1 MSSYQK
7 LSQAFLSRS
16 LRERVWLFLA
26 GLFVLLYGGWYL
38 LLDPRFT
45 ALKAQ
50 QDSHQRRLSQGHG
63 LQQQLNELLAA
74 NVDPDAPLNQ
84 RINELLSEQ
93 ERLRQTLAEQT
104 RQLIPAKRMKEVLQ
118 ELLAEHPELKLIE
131 LSSQPAVNVI
141 DQTNGD
147 SELSLYRQG
156 LVLIVEGRYFAIQ
169 AYLQHLQSLP
179 WQFYWQTFDYQVAE
193 YPTARLQI
201 ELYTL
206 STGKAFV
213 GV

>member
-1 MSSYQK
+1 
-7 LSQAFLSRS
+7 
-16 LRERVWLFLA
+16 
-26 GLFVLLYGGWYL
+26 
-38 LLDPRFT
+38 
-45 ALKAQ
+45 
-50 QDSHQRRLSQGHG
+50 GHG

-193 YPTARLQI
+193 YPTGRLQI
-201 ELYTL
+201 
-206 STGKAFV
+206 
-213 GV
+213 